1 MQHKVQLTVI
11 PNVLDQNENCH
22 IETDNVL
29 DSLYD
34 YFEGQFPDNSRLYH
48 GSVSTKT
55 DVTPVAGDIVNS
67 MEQLRELEGDIFC
80 VVYPQFFLFGLTG
93 VFGSLLKVL
102 LLGLLSYLLRPKPPV
117 ERNTGDQSPNNGLS
131 ERVNKA
137 RPNERVPDIY
147 GEVRAVPDLIAKPYF
162 RFEAN
167 QEVEYSYMCVGRGEF
182 RIQDIKDDQTPIE
195 DIAAVSVEVY
205 GPYES
210 PNKTGKTIQQS
221 IGRAIDERVWSAVKS
236 NAVNGQILRAPD
248 ATLIEGNEDIAF
260 NGPDQIVTNNQD
272 INFESYF
279 AVGDTITIA
288 NSQTGLNTGEGSK
301 DLDGTYEIF
310 QVFNNNIV
318 LINPGL
324 INSEWNGTFN
334 TDYSD
339 ADLSSDTEK
348 WVGPFTV
355 KSPWIVLA
363 NYIAVNG
370 MYKDDGEEQSVITVE
385 IETEMKQVN
394 SEGQEILGTKQT
406 TRRFIEGSDV
416 LQNSRSESS
425 FHTLTGNT
433 SVENAKDKLWEVR
446 ARRIT
451 PTFDEKDTR
460 FVDEVQ
466 WRDLYGLEYVENQTF
481 GDVTTIMVRTP
492 ATAGALAVKQR
503 KLNCLAWRK
512 IPSRIPG
519 THYSFTNYNETN
531 SDATLII
538 RHIALDPTLG
548 NMQESDLDYDSMF
561 TASSLNRT
569 YFGTNQCVFFNHTFD
584 NKDLSAEEMI
594 IAVANSMFST
604 PYRQGSQLKLNFEQ
618 KTDMSKLLFNH
629 RNKIPG
635 SEVRN
640 IRFGTSD
647 NHDGVEFD
655 WTDTS
660 DGATETY
667 QIPYDGS
674 ASNPKKIEIVGITSE
689 IQAHMHAWREW
700 QKIQYQ
706 NVAVEFDSTAE
717 AAILTLNDR
726 ILIADNTRPD
736 TNDGNIVSQNGVTL
750 ELSQPFVP
758 DSGEDY
764 TIFIQH
770 FDGSVESL
778 DVGAVNDATHV
789 TVGSPP
795 RLPLVLDADRYARTT
810 YQIVKNSRVR
820 PSAFLVKEIDPKDS
834 YVVSMQATN
843 YDDRFYAHDT
853 DFLTGF
859 FDEISDDTI
868 IFIENWEDLDCPSGQ
883 WRLYQDPGGFM
894 STVPFEIQNNIVG
907 IGPAA
912 QGVKHGELDGINEI
926 WVDLTTNPANTYSI
940 SLFYSP
946 RPAVSQL
953 DNQIDIYW
961 DGSLV
966 HTMATDGTNNTETV
980 WETIELSFDAPSSS
994 TTRLK
999 FQSIQGDG
1007 VGGLLDDI
1015 KVTQIG
1021 LKPTYLRSNGDRIF
1035 QPDGVSIYRQPA

>member
-11 PNVLDQNENCH
+11 PNVLDQNENVH
-22 IETDNVL
+22 IPTDNVI

-48 GSVSTKT
+48 ESVSSKT
-55 DVTPVAGDIVNS
+55 DVTPVSGDIVNS

-131 ERVNKA
+131 ERVNRA

-147 GEVRAVPDLIAKPYF
+147 GEVRSVPDLIAKPFF

-210 PNKTGKTIQQS
+210 PNKPSKTIQQS

-248 ATLIEGNEDIAF
+248 ATLIEGDSDIAF

-272 INFESYF
+272 INFESFF
-279 AVGDTITIA
+279 AVGDKITIA

-301 DLDGTYEIF
+301 NLNGVYEIF

-324 INSEWNGTFN
+324 INSEWNGNFN
-334 TDYSD
+334 TDYSN
-339 ADLSSDTEK
+339 ANLSSDTEK

-370 MYKDDGEEQSVITVE
+370 MYKDDGEEQNAITVE

-425 FHTLTGNT
+425 FYTLTGNT

-466 WRDLYGLEYVENQTF
+466 WRDLYGLEYVDKESF

-512 IPSRIPG
+512 IPSRIDG
-519 THYSFTNYNETN
+519 TNTFTNENQTN

-569 YFGTNQCVFFNHTFD
+569 YFGTPKCVFFAHTFD

-594 IAVANSMFST
+594 VAVANAMFST
-604 PYRQGSQLKLNFEQ
+604 PYRQGSQLKLNFEK
-618 KTDMSKLLFNH
+618 KTDLSKLLFNH

-640 IRFGTSD
+640 VRFGASD

-655 WTDTS
+655 WTDTT

-674 ASNPKKIEIVGITSE
+674 ASNPKKIEIVGITNE

-736 TNDGNIVSQNGVTL
+736 TNDGNIVSQNAVTL

-758 DSGEDY
+758 ESGEDY

-778 DVGAVNDATHV
+778 DIGAVNDSTHV

-810 YQIVKNSRVR
+810 YQIIKNSRVR

-843 YDDRFYAHDT
+843 YDNRFYDHDT

-859 FDEISDDTI
+859 FDDISEDTL
-868 IFIENWEDLDCPSGQ
+868 IFIENWEDIDCPSGQ
-883 WRLYQDPGGFM
+883 WRLYQDPGGFD

-912 QGVKHGELDGINEI
+912 QGVKHGELDGTNAI
-926 WVDLTTNPANTYSI
+926 WVDLTTNPANTYTL

-946 RPAVSQL
+946 RPAVSAL
-953 DNQIDIYW
+953 DNRIDIYW
-961 DGSLV
+961 DNALV
-966 HTMATDGTNNTETV
+966 HTMSTDGTNNTETV
-980 WETIELSFDAPSSS
+980 WETIELALDAPDTT

>member
-11 PNVLDQNENCH
+11 PNVLDREENVH
-22 IETDNVL
+22 IETDNVI

-48 GSVSTKT
+48 GSVSSRT
-55 DVTPVAGDIVNS
+55 DITPNESNIVES
-67 MEQLRELEGDIFC
+67 MESLRNLDGDIFC

-93 VFGSLLKVL
+93 IFGSLLKVL

-117 ERNTGDQSPNNGLS
+117 ERNVGEQSPNNGLS
-131 ERVNKA
+131 ERVNTA

-167 QEVEYSYMCVGRGEF
+167 QEVEYSYLCVGRGEF

-195 DIAAVSVEVY
+195 DIAAVAVEVY
-205 GPYES
+205 GPYQS
-210 PNKTGKTIQQS
+210 PNKTGKIIQQS
-221 IGRAIDERVWSAVKS
+221 IGRAIDERVWGAVKS
-236 NAVNGQILRAPD
+236 NAVTGQLLRAPD
-248 ATLIEGNEDIAF
+248 ATLIEGDNDIAF
-260 NGPDQIVTNNQD
+260 NTPDQIVTNNQD
-272 INFESYF
+272 INFESFF

-288 NSQTGLNTGEGSK
+288 NSLTGKPVNDIDLN
-301 DLDGTYEIF
+301 GTYEIF
-310 QVFNNNIV
+310 QVSNNAIV

-324 INSEWNGTFN
+324 INSNWNQPNVLTN
-334 TDYSD
+334 YTD
-339 ADLSSDTEK
+339 ATLSSPDEK

-355 KSPWIVLA
+355 KSPWIILA
-363 NYIAVNG
+363 NYIASNG
-370 MYKDDGEEQSVITVE
+370 MYKDDGEDQNAITVE
-385 IETEMKQVN
+385 IETEMVQVN
-394 SEGQEILGTKQT
+394 SLGEQIAGTKQT

-425 FHTLTGNT
+425 WYELTGNAT
-433 SVENAKDKLWEVR
+433 PAIAKEKLWEVR

-466 WRDLYGLEYVENQTF
+466 WRDLYSIEYVDKDAF

-492 ATAGALAVKQR
+492 ATAGALSIKQR

-512 IPSRIPG
+512 IPSRIPN
-519 THYSFTNYNETN
+519 TNTFTNYNETN

-561 TASSLNRT
+561 TASSRNRT
-569 YFGTNQCVFFNHTFD
+569 YFGTTDCVFFNHTFD
-584 NKDLSAEEMI
+584 NKDLSAEEMLI
-594 IAVANSMFST
+594 SVANAMFSV
-604 PYRQGSQLKLNFEQ
+604 PYRQGSKLKLNFEQ

-640 IRFGTSD
+640 VRFGTSD
-647 NHDGVEFD
+647 DHDGVEFD
-655 WTDTS
+655 WVDIS

-674 ASNPKKIEIVGITSE
+674 ASNPKKIEMVGITNKVQS
-689 IQAHMHAWREW
+689 HMHAWREW
-700 QKIQYQ
+700 QKLQFQ

-736 TNDGNIVSQNGVTL
+736 TNDGNIVSQDAVTL
-750 ELSQPFVP
+750 ELSQPFTP
-758 DSGEDY
+758 ESGEEY

-778 DVGAVNDATHV
+778 DVLAVNDSTHV
-789 TVGSPP
+789 TLGSPP
-795 RLPLVLDADRYARTT
+795 RLPLVLDVDRYARTT
-810 YQIVKNSRVR
+810 YQIIKNSRVR
-820 PSAFLVKEIDPKDS
+820 PTAFLVREIDPKDS

-843 YDDRFYAHDT
+843 YSDAFYLHDT
-853 DFLTGF
+853 DFITGF
-859 FDEISDDTI
+859 FDDFSADSV
-868 IFIENWEDLDCPSGQ
+868 IFQETWEDLDCPSGQ
-883 WRLYQDPGGFM
+883 WRLYMNPGGFM
-894 STVPFEIQNNIVG
+894 STVAFEIQNNIVG

-912 QGVKHGELDGINEI
+912 QGVKHGELDGTNAI
-926 WVDLTTNPANTYSI
+926 WVDLTTNDTDTYKL

-961 DGSLV
+961 DGLLV
-966 HTMATDGTNNTETV
+966 HTMATDGTSNTETV
-980 WETIELSFDAPSSS
+980 WETIELALDAPETT

-999 FQSIQGDG
+999 FKSIQGAG

-1021 LKPTYLRSNGDRIF
+1021 LKPTYLRSTGDRIF
-1035 QPDGVSIYRQPA
+1035 RPGGVDIYRQPA

>member
-11 PNVLDQNENCH
+11 PNVLDQNENFH
-22 IETDNVL
+22 IGTDNVL

-55 DVTPVAGDIVNS
+55 DVTPVSGDIVRS

-117 ERNTGDQSPNNGLS
+117 ERNVGDQSPNNGLS
-131 ERVNKA
+131 ERVNRA

-147 GEVRAVPDLIAKPYF
+147 GEVRSVPDLIAKPYF

-167 QEVEYSYMCVGRGEF
+167 QEVEYSYMCVGRGEY
-182 RIQDIKDDQTPIE
+182 RIEDIKDDQTPIE

-221 IGRAIDERVWSAVKS
+221 IGRAINEKVWSAVKS
-236 NAVNGQILRAPD
+236 NAVNGQVLRAPD
-248 ATLIEGNEDIAF
+248 ATLIEGNSDIAF
-260 NGPDQIVTNNQD
+260 NTPDQIVTNNQD

-279 AVGDTITIA
+279 AVGDTITISNSLSGDPA
-288 NSQTGLNTGEGSK
+288 NTLDLNGV
-301 DLDGTYEIF
+301 YEIF

-324 INSEWNGTFN
+324 VNSNWNTLSTFTN
-334 TDYSD
+334 YSS
-339 ADLSSDTEK
+339 ANLSSDDEK

-355 KSPWIVLA
+355 KSPWVILA
-363 NYIAVNG
+363 NYIAING

-394 SEGQEILGTKQT
+394 SQGQEILGTRQT

-433 SVENAKDKLWEVR
+433 SVANAKDKLWEVR

-451 PTFDEKDTR
+451 PTFEEKDTR

-466 WRDLYGLEYVENQTF
+466 WRDLYGLEYVDKQNF
-481 GDVTTIMVRTP
+481 GDVTTIQVRTP

-512 IPSRIPG
+512 IPSLIPG
-519 THYSFTNYNETN
+519 TNYSFTNYNQTN

-548 NMQESDLDYDSMF
+548 NMQESDLDYDSIF
-561 TASSLNRT
+561 AASAANRI
-569 YFGTNQCVFFNHTFD
+569 YFGTPKCVFFAHTFD

-594 IAVANSMFST
+594 VAVANSMFSI

-618 KTDMSKLLFNH
+618 KTDLSKLLFNH

-640 IRFGTSD
+640 VRFGASD

-674 ASNPKKIEIVGITSE
+674 ASNPKKIEIVGITNE

-726 ILIADNTRPD
+726 ILVADNTRPD
-736 TNDGNIVSQNGVTL
+736 TNDGNIVSQTSLTL
-750 ELSQPFVP
+750 ELSQPFTP
-758 DSGEDY
+758 ESGEDY

-778 DVGAVNDATHV
+778 EIGAVNDSTHV

-810 YQIVKNSRVR
+810 YQIIKNSRVR

-843 YDDRFYAHDT
+843 YDNRFYAHDT

-859 FDEISDDTI
+859 FNSTSDDTI
-868 IFIENWEDLDCPSGQ
+868 IFIENWENLNCPAGQ
-883 WRLYQDPGGFM
+883 WRLYSNPGGFT
-894 STVPFEIQNNIVG
+894 STVDFEIQNNIVG

-912 QGVKHGELDGINEI
+912 QGVKHGELDGTNEI
-926 WVDLTTNPANTYSI
+926 YVDLATNPANTYEL

-946 RPAVSQL
+946 RPSVSAL
-953 DNQIDIYW
+953 DNQIKVYW

-966 HTMATDGTNNTETV
+966 HTMATDGTLNTTTV
-980 WETIELSFDAPSSS
+980 WETIELALNAPATS

-999 FQSIQGDG
+999 FQSTQGDG

-1021 LKPTYLRSNGDRIF
+1021 LKPTYLRSTGDRIF
-1035 QPDGVSIYRQPA
+1035 RPDGVSIYRQPA

>member
-11 PNVLDQNENCH
+11 PNVLDQEENVH
-22 IETDNVL
+22 ISTNDVI

-48 GSVSTKT
+48 GSVSSKT
-55 DVTPVAGDIVNS
+55 DVTPVAGDIVSS
-67 MEQLRELEGDIFC
+67 MEKLQELEGDIYC

-93 VFGSLLKVL
+93 VFGTLLKVL

-117 ERNTGDQSPNNGLS
+117 DRNTGDQSPNNGLS
-131 ERVNKA
+131 DRINRA

-248 ATLIEGNEDIAF
+248 ATVINGNNDIAF

-279 AVGDTITIA
+279 AVGDTITIT
-288 NSQTGLNTGEGSK
+288 NSLSGETPNTIDLN
-301 DLDGTYEIF
+301 GTYEIF

-324 INSEWNGTFN
+324 INNNWNIPELN
-334 TDYSD
+334 TNYSS
-339 ADLSSDTEK
+339 ANLSSDSEK

-355 KSPWIVLA
+355 KSPWVILA
-363 NYIAVNG
+363 NYIAING
-370 MYKDDGEEQSVITVE
+370 MYKDDGEEQSAITVE

-394 SEGQEILGTKQT
+394 SQGQEILGTRQT

-425 FHTLTGNT
+425 WHELTGNT

-451 PTFDEKDTR
+451 PKFDEKDTR

-466 WRDLYGLEYVENQTF
+466 WRDLYGLEYVDKETF
-481 GDVTTIMVRTP
+481 GDVTTIQVRTP
-492 ATAGALAVKQR
+492 ATAGALSIKQR

-519 THYSFTNYNETN
+519 TNTFTNENQTN

-561 TASSLNRT
+561 TASSHNQT
-569 YFGTNQCVFFNHTFD
+569 YFGTKKCVFFGHTFD

-594 IAVANSMFST
+594 VAVANAMFST
-604 PYRQGSQLKLNFEQ
+604 PYRQGSKLKLNFEQ
-618 KTDMSKLLFNH
+618 KTDLSKLLFNH
-629 RNKIPG
+629 RNKLPG

-640 IRFGTSD
+640 VRFGSSD

-674 ASNPKKIEIVGITSE
+674 ASNPKKIEVVGITNE

-706 NVAVEFDSTAE
+706 NVAVEFESTAE

-726 ILIADNTRPD
+726 ILVADNTRPD
-736 TNDGNIVSQNGVTL
+736 TNDGNIVSQDNLTL
-750 ELSQPFVP
+750 ELSQPFSP
-758 DSGEDY
+758 ETGEDY

-778 DVGAVNDATHV
+778 DVLSVLDDTHV
-789 TVGSPP
+789 TLGSPP
-795 RLPLVLDADRYARTT
+795 RLPLVLDTDRYARTT
-810 YQIVKNSRVR
+810 YQIIKNSRVR
-820 PSAFLVKEIDPKDS
+820 PSAFLVKEIDPKDN

-843 YDDRFYAHDT
+843 YDDRFYLHDT

-859 FDEISDDTI
+859 FDDISDDTL
-868 IFIENWEDLDCPSGQ
+868 IFIENWEDLDCPAGQ
-883 WRLYQDPGGFM
+883 WRLYDNPGGFT
-894 STVPFEIQNNIVG
+894 SQDAFEIQNNIVG

-912 QGVKHGELDGINEI
+912 QGVKHGELDGTNEI
-926 WVDLTTNPANTYSI
+926 WVDLTTNPANTYRLD
-940 SLFYSP
+940 LFYSP
-946 RPAVSQL
+946 RPSVGLL
-953 DNQIDIYW
+953 DNQIKIYW

-966 HTMATDGTNNTETV
+966 QTLATDGTSNTTTE
-980 WETIELSFDAPSSS
+980 WETIELALDAPSTT

-999 FQSIQGDG
+999 FQSTQGAG

-1035 QPDGVSIYRQPA
+1035 RPDGVSIYRQPA

>member
-11 PNVLDQNENCH
+11 PNVLDQEENVH
-22 IETDNVL
+22 ISTNDVI

-48 GSVSTKT
+48 GSVSSKT
-55 DVTPVAGDIVNS
+55 DVTPVAGDIVSS
-67 MEQLRELEGDIFC
+67 MEKLQELEGDIYC

-93 VFGSLLKVL
+93 VFGTLLKVL

-117 ERNTGDQSPNNGLS
+117 DRNTGDQSPNNGLS
-131 ERVNKA
+131 ERVNRA

-248 ATLIEGNEDIAF
+248 ATVINGNNDIAF

-279 AVGDTITIA
+279 AVGDTITIT
-288 NSQTGLNTGEGSK
+288 NSLSGETPNTIDLN
-301 DLDGTYEIF
+301 GTYEIF

-324 INSEWNGTFN
+324 INNNWNIPELN
-334 TDYSD
+334 TNYSS
-339 ADLSSDTEK
+339 ANLSSDSEK

-355 KSPWIVLA
+355 KSPWVILA
-363 NYIAVNG
+363 NYIAING
-370 MYKDDGEEQSVITVE
+370 MYKDDGEEQSAITVE

-394 SEGQEILGTKQT
+394 SQGQEILGTRQT

-425 FHTLTGNT
+425 WHELTGNT

-451 PTFDEKDTR
+451 PKFDEKDTR

-466 WRDLYGLEYVENQTF
+466 WRDLYGLEYVDKETF
-481 GDVTTIMVRTP
+481 GDVTTIQVRTP
-492 ATAGALAVKQR
+492 ATAGALSIKQR

-519 THYSFTNYNETN
+519 TNTFTNENQTN

-561 TASSLNRT
+561 TASSHNQT
-569 YFGTNQCVFFNHTFD
+569 YFGTKKCVFFGHTFD

-594 IAVANSMFST
+594 VAVANAMFST
-604 PYRQGSQLKLNFEQ
+604 PYRQGSKLKLNFEQ
-618 KTDMSKLLFNH
+618 KTDLSKLLFNH
-629 RNKIPG
+629 RNKLPG

-640 IRFGTSD
+640 VRFGSSD

-674 ASNPKKIEIVGITSE
+674 ASNPKKIEVVGITNE

-726 ILIADNTRPD
+726 ILVADNTRPD
-736 TNDGNIVSQNGVTL
+736 TNDGNIVSQDNLTL
-750 ELSQPFVP
+750 ELSQPFSP
-758 DSGEDY
+758 ETGEDY

-778 DVGAVNDATHV
+778 DVLSVLDDTHV
-789 TVGSPP
+789 TLGSPP
-795 RLPLVLDADRYARTT
+795 RLPLVLDTDRYARTT
-810 YQIVKNSRVR
+810 YQIIKNSRVR
-820 PSAFLVKEIDPKDS
+820 PSAFLVKEIDPKDN

-843 YDDRFYAHDT
+843 YDDRFYLHDT

-859 FDEISDDTI
+859 FDDISDDTL
-868 IFIENWEDLDCPSGQ
+868 IFIENWEDLDCPAGQ
-883 WRLYQDPGGFM
+883 WRLYDNPGGFT
-894 STVPFEIQNNIVG
+894 SQDAFEIQNNIVG

-912 QGVKHGELDGINEI
+912 QGVKHGELDGTNEI
-926 WVDLTTNPANTYSI
+926 WVDLTTNPANTYRLD
-940 SLFYSP
+940 LFYSP
-946 RPAVSQL
+946 RPSVGLL
-953 DNQIDIYW
+953 DNQIKIYW

-966 HTMATDGTNNTETV
+966 QTLATDGTSNTTTE
-980 WETIELSFDAPSSS
+980 WETIELALDAPSTT

-999 FQSIQGDG
+999 FQSTQGAG

-1035 QPDGVSIYRQPA
+1035 RPDGVSIYRQPA

>member
-11 PNVLDQNENCH
+11 PNVLDQNENFH

-48 GSVSTKT
+48 ESVSTKT
-55 DVTPVAGDIVNS
+55 DVTPVSGDIARS

-117 ERNTGDQSPNNGLS
+117 ERNVGDQSPNNGLS

-167 QEVEYSYMCVGRGEF
+167 QEVEYSYMCVGRGEY
-182 RIQDIKDDQTPIE
+182 RIEDIKDDQTPIE

-221 IGRAIDERVWSAVKS
+221 IGRAINEKVWSAVKS
-236 NAVNGQILRAPD
+236 NAVNGQVLRAPD
-248 ATLIEGNEDIAF
+248 ATFIDGNSDIAF
-260 NGPDQIVTNNQD
+260 NTPDQIVTNNQD
-272 INFESYF
+272 INFESFF
-279 AVGDTITIA
+279 AVGDTITIDNSLSGDPA
-288 NSQTGLNTGEGSK
+288 NTLNVN
-301 DLDGTYEIF
+301 GTYEIF

-324 INSEWNGTFN
+324 VNSNWNTPSTFTN
-334 TDYSD
+334 YSS
-339 ADLSSDTEK
+339 ANLSSDDEK

-370 MYKDDGEEQSVITVE
+370 MYKDDGEEQNAITVE

-394 SEGQEILGTKQT
+394 SQGQEILGTKQT

-433 SVENAKDKLWEVR
+433 SVANAKDKLWEVK

-451 PTFDEKDTR
+451 PTFDEKETR

-466 WRDLYGLEYVENQTF
+466 WRDLYGLEYVDKQSF
-481 GDVTTIMVRTP
+481 GDVTTIQVRTP

-519 THYSFTNYNETN
+519 TNTFTNYNETN

-561 TASSLNRT
+561 TAASQNRT
-569 YFGTNQCVFFNHTFD
+569 YFGTTKCVFFAHTFD

-594 IAVANSMFST
+594 IAVANSMFSI
-604 PYRQGSQLKLNFEQ
+604 PYRQGSQLKLNFEK
-618 KTDMSKLLFNH
+618 KTDLSKLIFNH

-640 IRFGTSD
+640 VRFGASD

-674 ASNPKKIEIVGITSE
+674 ASNPKKIEIVGITNE

-726 ILIADNTRPD
+726 ILVADNTRPD
-736 TNDGNIVSQNGVTL
+736 TNDGNIVSQSSLTL
-750 ELSQPFVP
+750 ELSQPFTP
-758 DSGEDY
+758 ESGENY

-778 DVGAVNDATHV
+778 DIGAVNDPTHV

-810 YQIVKNSRVR
+810 YQIIKNSRVR

-843 YDDRFYAHDT
+843 YDNRFYEHDT
-853 DFLTGF
+853 DFLTG
-859 FDEISDDTI
+859 
-868 IFIENWEDLDCPSGQ
+868 
-883 WRLYQDPGGFM
+883 
-894 STVPFEIQNNIVG
+894 
-907 IGPAA
+907 IG
-912 QGVKHGELDGINEI
+912 
-926 WVDLTTNPANTYSI
+926 
-940 SLFYSP
+940 
-946 RPAVSQL
+946 
-953 DNQIDIYW
+953 
-961 DGSLV
+961 
-966 HTMATDGTNNTETV
+966 
-980 WETIELSFDAPSSS
+980 SS
-994 TTRLK
+994 R
-999 FQSIQGDG
+999 
-1007 VGGLLDDI
+1007 I
-1015 KVTQIG
+1015 K
-1021 LKPTYLRSNGDRIF
+1021 
-1035 QPDGVSIYRQPA
+1035 

>member
-11 PNVLDQNENCH
+11 PNVLDQEENVH
-22 IETDNVL
+22 ISTNDVI

-48 GSVSTKT
+48 GSVSSKT
-55 DVTPVAGDIVNS
+55 DVTPVSGDIVHS
-67 MEQLRELEGDIFC
+67 MEKLQELEGDIFC

-93 VFGSLLKVL
+93 VFGTLLKVL

-117 ERNTGDQSPNNGLS
+117 DRNTGDQSPNNGLS
-131 ERVNKA
+131 ERVNRA

-248 ATLIEGNEDIAF
+248 ATVINGNNDIAF

-279 AVGDTITIA
+279 AVGDTITIT
-288 NSQTGLNTGEGSK
+288 NSLSGETPNTIDLN
-301 DLDGTYEIF
+301 GTYEIF

-324 INSEWNGTFN
+324 INNNWNIPELN
-334 TDYSD
+334 TNYSS
-339 ADLSSDTEK
+339 ANLSSDSEK

-355 KSPWIVLA
+355 KSPWVILA
-363 NYIAVNG
+363 NYIAING
-370 MYKDDGEEQSVITVE
+370 MYKDDGEEQSAITVE

-394 SEGQEILGTKQT
+394 SQGQEILGTRQT

-425 FHTLTGNT
+425 WHELTGNT

-451 PTFDEKDTR
+451 PKFDEKDTR

-466 WRDLYGLEYVENQTF
+466 WRDLYGLEYVDKETF
-481 GDVTTIMVRTP
+481 GDVTTIQVRTP
-492 ATAGALAVKQR
+492 ATAGALSIKQR

-519 THYSFTNYNETN
+519 TNTFTNENQTN

-561 TASSLNRT
+561 TASSHNQT
-569 YFGTNQCVFFNHTFD
+569 YFGTKKCVFFGHTFD

-594 IAVANSMFST
+594 VAVANAMFST
-604 PYRQGSQLKLNFEQ
+604 PYRQGSKLKLNFEQ
-618 KTDMSKLLFNH
+618 KTDLSKLLFNH
-629 RNKIPG
+629 RNKLPG

-640 IRFGTSD
+640 VRFGSSD

-674 ASNPKKIEIVGITSE
+674 ASNPKKIEVVGITNE

-726 ILIADNTRPD
+726 ILVADNTRPD
-736 TNDGNIVSQNGVTL
+736 TNDGNIVSQDNLTL
-750 ELSQPFVP
+750 ELSQPFSP
-758 DSGEDY
+758 ETGEDY

-778 DVGAVNDATHV
+778 DVLSVLDDTHV
-789 TVGSPP
+789 TLGSPP
-795 RLPLVLDADRYARTT
+795 RLPLVLDTDRYARTT
-810 YQIVKNSRVR
+810 YQIIKNSRVR
-820 PSAFLVKEIDPKDS
+820 PSAFLVKEIDPKDN

-843 YDDRFYAHDT
+843 YDDRFYLHDT

-859 FDEISDDTI
+859 FDDISDDTL
-868 IFIENWEDLDCPSGQ
+868 IFIENWEDLDCPAGQ
-883 WRLYQDPGGFM
+883 WRLYDNPGGFT
-894 STVPFEIQNNIVG
+894 SQDAFEIQNNIVG

-912 QGVKHGELDGINEI
+912 QGVKHGELDGTNEI
-926 WVDLTTNPANTYSI
+926 WVDLTTNPANTYRLD
-940 SLFYSP
+940 LFYSP
-946 RPAVSQL
+946 RPSVGLL
-953 DNQIDIYW
+953 DNQIKIYW

-966 HTMATDGTNNTETV
+966 QTLATDGTSNTTTE
-980 WETIELSFDAPSSS
+980 WETIELALDAPSTT

-999 FQSIQGDG
+999 FQSTQGAG

-1035 QPDGVSIYRQPA
+1035 RPDGVSIYRQPA

>member
-11 PNVLDQNENCH
+11 PNVLDQEENVH
-22 IETDNVL
+22 ISTNDVI

-48 GSVSTKT
+48 GSVSSKT
-55 DVTPVAGDIVNS
+55 DVTPVSGDIVHS
-67 MEQLRELEGDIFC
+67 MEKLQELEGDIFC

-93 VFGSLLKVL
+93 VFGTLLKVL

-117 ERNTGDQSPNNGLS
+117 DRNTGDQSPNNGLS
-131 ERVNKA
+131 ERVNRA

-279 AVGDTITIA
+279 AVGDTITIT
-288 NSQTGLNTGEGSK
+288 NSLSGETPNTIDLN
-301 DLDGTYEIF
+301 GTYEIF

-324 INSEWNGTFN
+324 INNNWNIPELN
-334 TDYSD
+334 TNYSS
-339 ADLSSDTEK
+339 ANLSSDSEK

-355 KSPWIVLA
+355 KSPWVILA
-363 NYIAVNG
+363 NYIAING
-370 MYKDDGEEQSVITVE
+370 MYKDDGEEQSAITVE

-394 SEGQEILGTKQT
+394 SQGQEILGTRQT

-425 FHTLTGNT
+425 WHELTGNT

-451 PTFDEKDTR
+451 PKFDEKDTR

-466 WRDLYGLEYVENQTF
+466 WRDLYGLEYVDKQTF
-481 GDVTTIMVRTP
+481 GDVTTIQVRTP
-492 ATAGALAVKQR
+492 ATAGALSIKQR

-519 THYSFTNYNETN
+519 TNTFTNENQTN

-561 TASSLNRT
+561 TASSHNQT
-569 YFGTNQCVFFNHTFD
+569 YFGTKKCVFFGHTFD

-594 IAVANSMFST
+594 VAVANAMFST
-604 PYRQGSQLKLNFEQ
+604 PYRQGSKLKLNFEQ
-618 KTDMSKLLFNH
+618 KTDLSKLLFNH
-629 RNKIPG
+629 RNKLPG

-640 IRFGTSD
+640 VRFGSSD

-674 ASNPKKIEIVGITSE
+674 ASNPKKIEVVGITNE

-726 ILIADNTRPD
+726 ILVADNTRPD
-736 TNDGNIVSQNGVTL
+736 TNDGNIVSQDNLTL
-750 ELSQPFVP
+750 ELSQPFSP
-758 DSGEDY
+758 ETGEDY

-778 DVGAVNDATHV
+778 DVLSVLDDTHV
-789 TVGSPP
+789 TLGSPP
-795 RLPLVLDADRYARTT
+795 RLPLVLDTDRYARTT
-810 YQIVKNSRVR
+810 YQIIKNSRVR
-820 PSAFLVKEIDPKDS
+820 PSAFLVKEIDPKDN

-843 YDDRFYAHDT
+843 YDDRFYLHDT

-859 FDEISDDTI
+859 FDDISDDTL
-868 IFIENWEDLDCPSGQ
+868 IFIENWEDLDCPAGQ
-883 WRLYQDPGGFM
+883 WRLYDNPGGFT
-894 STVPFEIQNNIVG
+894 SQDAFEIQNNIVG

-912 QGVKHGELDGINEI
+912 QGVKHGELDGTNEI
-926 WVDLTTNPANTYSI
+926 WVDLTTNPANTYRLD
-940 SLFYSP
+940 LFYSP
-946 RPAVSQL
+946 RPSVGLL
-953 DNQIDIYW
+953 DNQIKIYW

-966 HTMATDGTNNTETV
+966 QTLATDGTSNTTTE
-980 WETIELSFDAPSSS
+980 WETIELALDAPSTT

-999 FQSIQGDG
+999 FQSTQGAG

-1035 QPDGVSIYRQPA
+1035 RPDGVSIYRQPA

>member
-11 PNVLDQNENCH
+11 PNVLDQNENVH
-22 IETDNVL
+22 IPTDNVI

-48 GSVSTKT
+48 ESVSSKT
-55 DVTPVAGDIVNS
+55 DVTPVSGDIVNS

-131 ERVNKA
+131 ERVNRA

-147 GEVRAVPDLIAKPYF
+147 GEVRSVPDLIAKPFF

-210 PNKTGKTIQQS
+210 PNKPSKTIQQS

-272 INFESYF
+272 INFESFF
-279 AVGDTITIA
+279 AVGDKITIQ
-288 NSQTGLNTGEGSK
+288 NSLSGDPENTV
-301 DLDGTYEIF
+301 DLDGVYEIF
-310 QVFNNNIV
+310 QVFNSNIV

-324 INSEWNGTFN
+324 INNNWNTPNLN
-334 TDYSD
+334 TNYSS
-339 ADLSSDTEK
+339 ANLSSDTEK

-370 MYKDDGEEQSVITVE
+370 MYKDDGEEQNAITVE

-425 FHTLTGNT
+425 FYTLTGNT

-466 WRDLYGLEYVENQTF
+466 WRDLYGLEYVDKESF

-512 IPSRIPG
+512 IPSRIDG
-519 THYSFTNYNETN
+519 TNTFTNENQTN

-548 NMQESDLDYDSMF
+548 NMQESDLDYDSIF
-561 TASSLNRT
+561 TASSQNRT
-569 YFGTNQCVFFNHTFD
+569 YFGNKKCVFFAHTFD

-594 IAVANSMFST
+594 VAVANAMFST

-618 KTDMSKLLFNH
+618 KTDLSKLLFNH

-640 IRFGTSD
+640 VRFGASD

-655 WTDTS
+655 WTDTT

-674 ASNPKKIEIVGITSE
+674 ASNPKKIEIVGITNE

-736 TNDGNIVSQNGVTL
+736 TNDGNIVSQNAVTL

-758 DSGEDY
+758 ESGEDY

-778 DVGAVNDATHV
+778 DIGAVNDSTHV

-810 YQIVKNSRVR
+810 YQIIKNSRVR

-843 YDDRFYAHDT
+843 YDERFYDHDT

-859 FDEISDDTI
+859 FDDISEDTL
-868 IFIENWEDLDCPSGQ
+868 IFIENWEDIDCPSGQ
-883 WRLYQDPGGFM
+883 WRLYQDPGGFD

-912 QGVKHGELDGINEI
+912 QGVKHGELDGTNAI
-926 WVDLTTNPANTYSI
+926 WVDLTTNPANTYTL

-946 RPAVSQL
+946 RPAVSAL
-953 DNQIDIYW
+953 DNRIDIYW
-961 DGSLV
+961 DNALV
-966 HTMATDGTNNTETV
+966 HTMSTDGTNNTETV
-980 WETIELSFDAPSSS
+980 WETIELALDAPDTT